1 MRLERQGEAF
11 IISLKTVTQTTT
23 MALNNTNT
31 HNNATS
37 QYVNGRTKD
46 NDQGRFIWNQLEP
59 AFFFFEA
66 ESAGDLTERNAAT
79 CL

>member
-59 AFFFFEA
+59 AFFFF
-66 ESAGDLTERNAAT
+66 
-79 CL
+79 